1 MKLRA
6 LIDGLDA
13 RLIGDGE
20 IEIAGVQSDSRL
32 VKPGEVFVAIKGSRN
47 DGHEFIDQVV
57 AQGAAAVVVDREV
70 KTTVPQVIVKDTHH
84 ALGVV
89 TGRAFGDPAKAM
101 TLIAVTGTNGKTTT
115 TYLVESIL
123 AAAGHKPGVI
133 GTVELRWG
141 GHAEPAAYTTPTPHM
156 LHEALAK
163 MRDAGCTHVVME
175 VTSIA
180 LAAQRVAGM
189 EFAVAAFSN
198 LTQDHLDFH
207 GSMDGYRAAK
217 ELLFTKHLKGTAVV
231 NVDDP
236 AGAGMAAAAVAANA
250 STKVLR
256 VTTKQPDCGEIVVAE
271 RDSSVRGIVA
281 KVKTPTG
288 DVAIEAKP
296 LIGHYNVENLALSV
310 GIAEALGIPHAAIAS
325 GIAAIKGVPG
335 RVQRVPNDADL
346 DIFVDYAHT
355 PDALTNVLSAMR
367 PLTKR
372 RLLCVFGCGGDRDPT
387 KRPKMGAAVAELADL
402 AFVTSDN
409 PRTEDPRAIIDQ
421 ILPGIPK
428 PFFVDPDRR
437 VAIRAAI
444 CEATPGDVVV
454 IAGKGH
460 EDYQIVGTTKHHFDD
475 REEAA
480 AAILERFRRSLA
492 ALEDDIEDGEWGILL
507 GLHGEPETR
516 VSRIVIDSRA
526 VAPGDMY
533 VAIVGE
539 KHDGHDFCNAAI
551 DAGAVAVMVGGRETP
566 ATEPGGA
573 KVIAMP
579 RAQHGGSRAATIIVD
594 DTRLAYGSIAS
605 AHRKRWT
612 GRLVAITG
620 SAGKTTTKELTRAA
634 LSMAGPTHAAE
645 GSLNN
650 ETGVPTTLLGLRLYH
665 AYGVVEMGMRGAKQ
679 IEYLTKLAEPDVAVV
694 INAGT
699 AHIELLGSTD
709 AIAQAKAEIWMGLR
723 EGGTIVRPADDPRL
737 ERWAREHQPTARH
750 VTFGEARSGVVDV
763 ALVEY
768 TPLDAG
774 AKCVLDV
781 FGNRYELE
789 LGLVGK
795 HAAIDA
801 CAALAAAHAAG
812 ASIDQALAGL
822 SRAKP
827 PAMRGEVVTVG
838 GRKVIVDCYNANPA
852 SMAAALHALAERG
865 RGNHAIAVV
874 GDMLELGDHAAAA
887 HEDVGKLARTLGLG
901 IIALGD
907 QAARVIEAH
916 AEASSPPP
924 TSSPSTTEISTSPV
938 TVSRTKSGSRSP
950 IPHGERAETPNEA
963 AVRVLA
969 RTQPGDWILLKASR
983 GMRLER
989 VLDALKEKAS

>member
-6 LIDGLDA
+6 LIDGLAA
-13 RLIGDGE
+13 RVIGDADVE
-20 IEIAGVQSDSRL
+20 ITGVQSDSRAI
-32 VKPGEVFVAIKGSRN
+32 KAGDVFVAIRGLRS
-47 DGHEFIDQVV
+47 DGHEFVAQVI
-57 AQGAAAVVVDREV
+57 AQGASAVVVERELPNV
-70 KTTVPQVIVKDTHH
+70 TVPQIVVDDSTR
-84 ALGVV
+84 ALGVL
-89 TGRAFGDPAKAM
+89 TGKIFGDPAKAM

-115 TYLVESIL
+115 TYLVEAIL

-141 GHAEPAAYTTPTPHM
+141 GQAVPASYTTPTPHM

-180 LAAQRVAGM
+180 LAAQRVAGI
-189 EFAVAAFSN
+189 EFEVAAFSN

-207 GSMDGYRAAK
+207 GSMEGYRDAK
-217 ELLFTKHLKGTAVV
+217 RLLFTRHLTGTAVV

-236 AGAGMAAAAVAANA
+236 EGAGMAAGAPR
-250 STKVLR
+250 TLR
-256 VTTKQPDCGEIVVAE
+256 VTAAGKPAEIRVVE
-271 RDSSVRGIVA
+271 QDSTVRGITA
-281 KVKTPTG
+281 KLATPTG

-310 GIAEALGIPHAAIAS
+310 GIAEALGIPHDAIAR
-325 GIAAIKGVPG
+325 GIAAVPGVPG

-355 PDALTNVLSAMR
+355 PDALRNVLSAMR

-421 ILPGIPK
+421 ILPGVPK
-428 PFFVDPDRR
+428 PFFVHVDRR
-437 VAIRAAI
+437 IAIRAAI

-480 AAILERFRRSLA
+480 AAVLERFRRSVA
-492 ALEDDIEDGEWGILL
+492 ALGDDVEEGEWGILL
-507 GLHGEPETR
+507 GMHGDPETR
-516 VSRIVIDSRA
+516 ISRVVIDSRI
-526 VAPGDMY
+526 VAKGDLY

-539 KHDGHDFCNAAI
+539 NHDGHDFVNAAI
-551 DAGAVAVMVGGRETP
+551 DAGAPAVVVAGRETA
-566 ATEPGGA
+566 ATEPGGG

-579 RAQHGGSRAATIIVD
+579 RAPHAGASKAATIIVD
-594 DTRLAYGSIAS
+594 DTRYAIGSIAA

-612 GRLVAITG
+612 GKLVAITG
-620 SAGKTTTKELTRAA
+620 SAGKTTTKDLTRAA
-634 LSMAGPTHAAE
+634 LADAGPTHGAD

-650 ETGVPTTLLGLRLYH
+650 ETGLPLTLLGLRPYH
-665 AYGVVEMGMRGAKQ
+665 DYAVVEMGMRGPKQ
-679 IEYLTKLAEPDVAVV
+679 IEYLTRLAEPDVAVV
-694 INAGT
+694 VNAGS

-709 AIAQAKAEIWMGLR
+709 AIAQAKSEIWMGLR
-723 EGGTIVRPADDPRL
+723 EGGTIVRPHDDVRL
-737 ERWAREHQPTARH
+737 YRWAHAHRPTARH
-750 VTFGEARSGVVDV
+750 VTFGEAGADV

-774 AKCVLDV
+774 ARCVLDV
-781 FGNRYELE
+781 FGQRYDLV

-795 HAAIDA
+795 HVAIDA

-827 PAMRGEVVTVG
+827 PSMRGEIVDVG

-852 SMAAALHALAERG
+852 SMTAALRALAERRRDG
-865 RGNHAIAVV
+865 SGLAVV
-874 GDMLELGDHAAAA
+874 GDMLELGEYAPLA
-887 HEDVGKLARTLGLG
+887 HREVGELARSLGLG
-901 IIALGD
+901 VIAIGEQSSRVVD
-907 QAARVIEAH
+907 AYRGAPGSDAGAEPTTTPVDAAKRALE
-916 AEASSPPP
+916 
-924 TSSPSTTEISTSPV
+924 
-938 TVSRTKSGSRSP
+938 RTK
-950 IPHGERAETPNEA
+950 
-963 AVRVLA
+963 
-969 RTQPGDWILLKASR
+969 PGDWILLKASR

-989 VLDALKEKAS
+989 VLEAMKEAVR